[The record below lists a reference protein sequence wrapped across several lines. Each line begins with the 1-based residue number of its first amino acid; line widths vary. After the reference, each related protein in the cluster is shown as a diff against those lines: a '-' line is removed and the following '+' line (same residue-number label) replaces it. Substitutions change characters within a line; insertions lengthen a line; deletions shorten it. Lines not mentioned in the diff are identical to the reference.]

1 VGGEF
6 KGVVTV
12 FKVTPFYIMLLVDD
26 LLLQI
31 LLDNRVLF
39 PTPLCRQVF
48 VCDHHVPFPSHIFLH
63 CTHRTIKVS
72 SQLFVPVCVFQSD
85 AVGK

>member
-1 VGGEF
+1 MF
-6 KGVVTV
+6 LLFRK
-12 FKVTPFYIMLLVDD
+12 MLLVESD

-48 VCDHHVPFPSHIFLH
+48 VCDHHFPFPHVGRL
-63 CTHRTIKVS
+63 
-72 SQLFVPVCVFQSD
+72 CVELCALKFQCCLP
-85 AVGK
+85 AVAFFELLVL

>member
-1 VGGEF
+1 MADPVLPIYRQFPIFGNTE
-6 KGVVTV
+6 
-12 FKVTPFYIMLLVDD
+12 MDSD

-48 VCDHHVPFPSHIFLH
+48 VCDHHFAFPPFP
-63 CTHRTIKVS
+63 
-72 SQLFVPVCVFQSD
+72 
-85 AVGK
+85 A